1 MCKYQISHDIKI
13 GTENV
18 EYMRFDLSTFFF
30 CLRVSRE
37 SNMAGWP
44 PAWPRACMHK
54 ALERYA
60 HCTVPNSDA
69 SQVFKKYS

>member
-1 MCKYQISHDIKI
+1 
-13 GTENV
+13 
-18 EYMRFDLSTFFF
+18 
-30 CLRVSRE
+30 
-37 SNMAGWP
+37 MAGW

-69 SQVFKKYS
+69 RPLKIRLKNDKKHVQTERRASG